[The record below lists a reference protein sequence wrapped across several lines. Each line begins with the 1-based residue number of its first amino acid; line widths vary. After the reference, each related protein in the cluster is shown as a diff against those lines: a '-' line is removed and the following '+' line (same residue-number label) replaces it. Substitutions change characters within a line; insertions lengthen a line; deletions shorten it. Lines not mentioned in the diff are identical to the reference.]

1 MNISA
6 PFIMRP
12 VATTLLTIGLAL
24 SGILA
29 WGLLPVSPLPQVDF
43 PTIQVTAT
51 LPGAQPDRMA
61 TSVAAPMERQFGRI
75 AGLTEMTS
83 TSYLGSTSIALQF
96 DLSRNIDGA
105 ARDVQAAI
113 NAARGYLPPDLPN
126 NPSYRKV
133 NPADSPIMIVALT
146 SDTLSRGQLY
156 DAASSV
162 LQQKLSQLPGA
173 NIIDTVA
180 GVRGLLPE
188 LAGAIPGA
196 ITMSVVMDQTQ
207 TIRASLH
214 DVELMLV
221 ISVLLVTLVVFA
233 FLRSIRAT
241 LIPAVAV
248 PVSLVGTFGVMYV
261 LGYSLDNLSLMALTI
276 ATGFVVD
283 DAIVVLENVARH
295 RAAGLSPLE
304 AALRGAREIGFTV
317 LAISLSLVAVFT
329 PILLMGGLVGRLF
342 REFAMTLSA
351 AIAISLLVS
360 LTTTPM
366 MCATLLSRETDGQHG
381 RLYRASEGA
390 FEWMRR
396 IYEASLSWVLR
407 HPRGVLA
414 VTLLTVALNGYL
426 FWVIPKGFFPQQD
439 TGRLQG
445 AIQAAQDISFQA
457 MQAKLTEIVDI
468 VGHDP
473 AVANVVGFTGAQGNG
488 PSTATNT
495 ARMFVMLKP
504 LAERKVSADQV
515 ITRLRKRVAVVPGA
529 PAFFQAA

>member
-1 MNISA
+1 LETVRGALAATTQYRPKGQLGDEARTSEIASNDQLLKASEYA
-6 PFIMRP
+6 PVSVAFRSGRP
-12 VATTLLTIGLAL
+12 VRLGDVAQVQDSVEDVRTAGLAN
-24 SGILA
+24 GRPA
-29 WGLLPVSPLPQVDF
+29 VLLVIF
-43 PTIQVTAT
+43 
-51 LPGAQPDRMA
+51 
-61 TSVAAPMERQFGRI
+61 RQ
-75 AGLTEMTS
+75 
-83 TSYLGSTSIALQF
+83 
-96 DLSRNIDGA
+96 
-105 ARDVQAAI
+105 
-113 NAARGYLPPDLPN
+113 
-126 NPSYRKV
+126 
-133 NPADSPIMIVALT
+133 
-146 SDTLSRGQLY
+146 
-156 DAASSV
+156 
-162 LQQKLSQLPGA
+162 PGA
-173 NIIDTVA
+173 NIIDTVD
-180 GVRGLLPE
+180 GVRALLPALQAE
-188 LAGAIPGA
+188 IPGA

-207 TIRASLH
+207 T
-214 DVELMLV
+214 
-221 ISVLLVTLVVFA
+221 
-233 FLRSIRAT
+233 IRAT

-261 LGYSLDNLSLMALTI
+261 LRYSLDNLSLMALTI

-366 MCATLLSRETDGQHG
+366 MCATLLGRETNGEHG
-381 RLYRASEGA
+381 RLYRTSERA

-396 IYEASLSWVLR
+396 RYETSLAWVLR
-407 HPRGVLA
+407 HPRGVLI

-426 FWVIPKGFFPQQD
+426 FWVVPKGFFPQQD

-445 AIQAAQDISFQA
+445 VIQAAQDISFQA
-457 MQAKLTEIVDI
+457 MQAKLTAIVDI
-468 VGHDP
+468 IGHDP
-473 AVANVVGFTGAQGNG
+473 AVANVVGFTGSQGNG

-504 LAERKVSADQV
+504 LAERKISADQV
-515 ITRLRKRVAVVPGA
+515 ISRLRGRVAGVPGA
-529 PAFFQAA
+529 PAFFQAVQDVRAGGRMGNAQYQYTLQGNDVRELNAWGPRVAGRLRALPH

>member
-1 MNISA
+1 MNPTALNQYGIALETVRSA
-6 PFIMRP
+6 LAATAQYRPKGQLGEGARTSEIASNDQLLKAAEYAPVIIAYRSGRP
-12 VATTLLTIGLAL
+12 VRLSDVARVEEAGEDVRTIGLAN
-24 SGILA
+24 GRPA
-29 WGLLPVSPLPQVDF
+29 VLLVIF
-43 PTIQVTAT
+43 
-51 LPGAQPDRMA
+51 
-61 TSVAAPMERQFGRI
+61 RQ
-75 AGLTEMTS
+75 
-83 TSYLGSTSIALQF
+83 
-96 DLSRNIDGA
+96 
-105 ARDVQAAI
+105 
-113 NAARGYLPPDLPN
+113 
-126 NPSYRKV
+126 
-133 NPADSPIMIVALT
+133 
-146 SDTLSRGQLY
+146 
-156 DAASSV
+156 
-162 LQQKLSQLPGA
+162 PGA
-173 NIIDTVA
+173 NIIDTVDR
-180 GVRGLLPE
+180 VRALRPE
-188 LAGAIPGA
+188 LQAALPRA
-196 ITMSVVMDQTQ
+196 ITMSVVMDQPQ

-214 DVELMLV
+214 DVELTLV
-221 ISVLLVTLVVFA
+221 VSVLLVTLVVFA

-261 LGYSLDNLSLMALTI
+261 LGYSLDNLSLMALPI

-329 PILLMGGLVGRLF
+329 PILLMGGLIGRLF

-366 MCATLLSRETDGQHG
+366 MCATLLARETDEQHG
-381 RLYRASEGA
+381 RLYRASERA

-396 IYEASLSWVLR
+396 CYETSLSWVLR

-473 AVANVVGFTGAQGNG
+473 AGANVVGLTGAHVNG
-488 PSTATNT
+488 RSTAMHT
-495 ARMFVMLKP
+495 ARPFVRVNP
-504 LAERKVSADQV
+504 AAERKVSADQV
-515 ITRLRKRVAVVPGA
+515 ITRLRGRVAGVPGA
-529 PAFFQAA
+529 PAFFQAVQDVRAGGRMGNAQYQYTLQGDDVRELDAWGPRGAG